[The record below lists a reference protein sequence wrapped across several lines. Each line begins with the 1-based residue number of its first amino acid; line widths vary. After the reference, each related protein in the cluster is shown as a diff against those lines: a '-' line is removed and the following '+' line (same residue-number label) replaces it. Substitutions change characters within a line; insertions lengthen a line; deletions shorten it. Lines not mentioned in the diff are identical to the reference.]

1 MANLNVRASVKSPK
15 HINIG
20 YGTRLA
26 LQQSEAS
33 ELQKLDFMN
42 CCSNIVVA
50 VVTKLQERCPLKYPF
65 LRFRTFNPSLTVE
78 HPAASSTAL
87 QTVTTKLVAAKQRTP
102 DDCDTAE
109 LQYKKLIREEKE
121 R

>member
-1 MANLNVRASVKSPK
+1 MANLNVSASVKSPK

-20 YGTRLA
+20 NGARLA
-26 LQQSEAS
+26 IQQSEAS

-42 CCSNIVVA
+42 CCSKIVVA
-50 VVTKLQERCPLKYPF
+50 VVTKLQERCPLKYSF
-65 LRFRTFNPSLTVE
+65 LRVRTFNPILMVE
-78 HPAASSTAL
+78 HPTESSTAL
-87 QTVTTKLVAAKQRTP
+87 QTVTTTLVAVKQRTP
-102 DDCDTAE
+102 DDCDAAE